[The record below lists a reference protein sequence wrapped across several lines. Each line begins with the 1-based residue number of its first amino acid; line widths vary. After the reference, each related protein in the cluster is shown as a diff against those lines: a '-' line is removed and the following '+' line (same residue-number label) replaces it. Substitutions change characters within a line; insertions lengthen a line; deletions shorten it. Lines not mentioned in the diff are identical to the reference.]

1 MTTLLVLLALAAL
14 ACVGALAA
22 ARVRR
27 LHRLHIRVDAA
38 RAGLDAALR
47 RRAAAA
53 ARACPGGALEEAAAA
68 AARVWGVDGEREAVE
83 NELGRH
89 LAVLDRAALPAPLR
103 TELAEAERFVE
114 LGRSVYH
121 DAVRD
126 TLDLRSRRLV
136 RWFRLAGT
144 APLPAY
150 LDIAVTSAAAGRTAP
165 GPDVGSEPSPA

>member
-14 ACVGALAA
+14 ACVVALAA

-47 RRAAAA
+47 RRAEAA
-53 ARACPGGALEEAAAA
+53 ARAGGAPGEAAAA
-68 AARVWGVDGEREAVE
+68 AARASGVDQEREAVE
-83 NELGRH
+83 NDLGRR
-89 LAVLDRAALPAPLR
+89 LAALDRAVLPEPLR
-103 TELAEAERFVE
+103 TELAEAERYVV

-136 RWFRLAGT
+136 RWLRLAGT

-165 GPDVGSEPSPA
+165 GPDVGSEHRPA

>member
-1 MTTLLVLLALAAL
+1 MTTLPVLLVLAAL
-14 ACVGALAA
+14 ACVVALAA

-47 RRAAAA
+47 RRAEAAVCA
-53 ARACPGGALEEAAAA
+53 GGALGEAAAA
-68 AARVWGVDGEREAVE
+68 AARASGVDAEREAVE
-83 NELGRH
+83 NDLGRR
-89 LAVLDRAALPAPLR
+89 LAVLDRAALPEPLR
-103 TELAEAERFVE
+103 TELAEAERYVV

-136 RWFRLAGT
+136 RWLRLAGT

-150 LDIAVTSAAAGRTAP
+150 LDIAVTSAAAGRAAP
-165 GPDVGSEPSPA
+165 GPDVGSSHRPA